1 MTCANDGG
9 TPVLAPATL
18 GLGTPWIGYH
28 DQNRV
33 SCTDKYPHKQVGS
46 RGHFSTTSTFNDRRH
61 MQNEGYTELA
71 CDMHCNQ
78 LQLVMQFTLTPFRGS
93 DT

>member
-1 MTCANDGG
+1 
-9 TPVLAPATL
+9 
-18 GLGTPWIGYH
+18 
-28 DQNRV
+28 
-33 SCTDKYPHKQVGS
+33 
-46 RGHFSTTSTFNDRRH
+46 